1 MKPDKSLPLTGER
14 RPRGAGSARA
24 SGGTPGGSPGGWW
37 GRFRVRRMNVSAFSP
52 ERYARLILSTSR
64 VPFLQVVKTSAA
76 AILAWIATAPL
87 LQGQIPLFA
96 VIAAIL
102 VVQPSVNQSFGKAL
116 ERCVGVVIGVVLAYF
131 VGVVFGSNSWAVLLA
146 VIVALML
153 AWALRLGPT
162 SSVQIPISAMLVLAL
177 GATAPGYAVNRILE
191 TVIGALIGVGVNLLI
206 VPPVALQPVHEA
218 VARLGNE
225 VSGILDSLARILSSP
240 TTANERT
247 TMLVEARL
255 LTPMR
260 AKAAA
265 ALAAGEESLKYNPR
279 RSVHRD
285 LLEADGTLL
294 AMLSILVTRV
304 VGMARGV
311 VDHYDESLPEEPLV
325 AEVVSELRRAS
336 HDLRLVIQNADLPG
350 ATGPSVPVLDD
361 LPALTAPLTIARPS
375 SEHWVLLG
383 FLLEDLRRIHEELV
397 DATADAPPEG

>member
-1 MKPDKSLPLTGER
+1 
-14 RPRGAGSARA
+14 
-24 SGGTPGGSPGGWW
+24 
-37 GRFRVRRMNVSAFSP
+37 MNVAALSP
-52 ERYARLILSTSR
+52 ERYARMILSTSR

-87 LQGQIPLFA
+87 LAGQIPIFA

-102 VVQPSVNQSFGKAL
+102 VVQPSVNQSLGKAL

-131 VGVVFGSNSWAVLLA
+131 VGLLFGANSWAVLLA
-146 VIVALML
+146 VIVSLVL

-162 SSVQIPISAMLVLAL
+162 SSVQIPISAMLVLSL
-177 GATAPGYAVNRILE
+177 GSTTPGYAFNRILE
-191 TVIGALIGVGVNLLI
+191 TIIGALIGVGVNLLI

-218 VARLGNE
+218 VTRLGEE
-225 VSGILDSLARILSSP
+225 VAGILDSLARILSSP

-247 TMLVEARL
+247 AMLVEARL

-294 AMLSILVTRV
+294 AMLTILVTRV
-304 VGMARGV
+304 VAMARGV
-311 VDHYDESLPEEPLV
+311 VDHYDESLPDEPLV
-325 AEVVSELRRAS
+325 AEIVAELRRAS
-336 HDLRLVIQNADLPG
+336 HDLRLVIQSADLPG
-350 ATGPSVPVLDD
+350 AAEPLVPVLDD

-397 DATADAPPEG
+397 DATDELPAR